1 MEKKLLNLSLDEKSR
16 KKKVKRRK
24 LKVVEPKTM
33 GEANDSGEDTE
44 VWVSDPDTAKD
55 PGESS
60 NQYSDEDI
68 PRLKRE
74 NAFYGVYPES
84 K

>member
-1 MEKKLLNLSLDEKSR
+1 M
-16 KKKVKRRK
+16 
-24 LKVVEPKTM
+24 TM
-33 GEANDSGEDTE
+33 GETNDSGEDTE

-55 PGESS
+55 PGES
-60 NQYSDEDI
+60 NNYSDEDI

>member
-1 MEKKLLNLSLDEKSR
+1 M
-16 KKKVKRRK
+16 
-24 LKVVEPKTM
+24 TM

-55 PGESS
+55 PGES
-60 NQYSDEDI
+60 NNHYSDEDI

>member
-1 MEKKLLNLSLDEKSR
+1 MNLSLAEKHR
-16 KKKVKRRK
+16 KNIKRRR
-24 LKVVEPKTM
+24 LKVVESMTMRKT
-33 GEANDSGEDTE
+33 NDSREDTE
-44 VWVSDPDTAKD
+44 VWVSDPETAKD
-55 PGESS
+55 PGESY
-60 NQYSDEDI
+60 NCSDADT